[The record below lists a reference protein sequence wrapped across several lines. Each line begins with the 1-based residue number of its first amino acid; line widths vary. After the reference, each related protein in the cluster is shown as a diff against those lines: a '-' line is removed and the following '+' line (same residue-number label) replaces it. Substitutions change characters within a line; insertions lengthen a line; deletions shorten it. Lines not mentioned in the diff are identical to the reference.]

1 METELFLQHKIV
13 LSART
18 AQASLQPVE
27 ALVISNPLLL
37 LRTLDELI
45 PIELIALTLTWY
57 VPPLA
62 RAVIVDEF
70 PVETPSS
77 NVVHVDP

>member
-1 METELFLQHKIV
+1 
-13 LSART
+13 
-18 AQASLQPVE
+18 
-27 ALVISNPLLL
+27 LL